1 MTARR
6 KAAVLLL
13 LSVVVAAILVARGEA
28 PPSPPGKWWAR
39 AGVEPRYADVD
50 GVRVRY
56 VRRGQ
61 GPALVLLHGLGS
73 SVYTWADVIPPLA
86 RDHDVIA
93 LDFPGFG
100 ESDIPAD
107 LSLALYPATV
117 LALMDRLG
125 VAKATLVGNSLGGAV
140 GVVLA
145 ARHPARVRR
154 LVLIDAAGFNFEP
167 SRRPLILRAA
177 AWPAVSSLI
186 EMLPVKRLLV
196 TAALRQVFHDDAHVT
211 KEKIE
216 EYLAPL
222 TRPGALAAFSTLLGR
237 QDVFG
242 LPALV
247 SEVRVP
253 TLVVWGRHDTW
264 IPLADA
270 DLFVSAIPGSR
281 KVVLEE
287 CGHVP
292 EEERPAEVVHLVQE
306 FAPGR

>member
-6 KAAVLLL
+6 RAAIVLLL
-13 LSVVVAAILVARGEA
+13 AVIVAAVLVARGEA
-28 PPSPPGKWWAR
+28 PPSPPGQWWKR
-39 AGVEPRYADVD
+39 AGVEPRYEDLA

-56 VRRGQ
+56 VRRGE
-61 GPALVLLHGLGS
+61 GPALVLLHGFAA
-73 SVYTWADVIPPLA
+73 SVYTWADVIPALA
-86 RDHDVIA
+86 QDHDVIA

-100 ESDIPAD
+100 GSDIPSD
-107 LSLALYPATV
+107 LSPALYPATV

-125 VAKATLVGNSLGGAV
+125 VSRATLVGNSLGGAV

-154 LVLIDAAGFNFEP
+154 LVLIDSAGFNLAA
-167 SRRPLILRAA
+167 SRRPLILRAVGWAPVSA
-177 AWPAVSSLI
+177 ALEV
-186 EMLPVKRLLV
+186 LPVRRLMV
-196 TAALRQVFHDDAHVT
+196 RGALRQVFHDDSLVT
-211 KEKIE
+211 KEKVE

-222 TRPGALAAFSTLLGR
+222 TRPGSTAAQRALLAR
-237 QDVFG
+237 PDVFG
-242 LPALV
+242 LPGLV

-253 TLVVWGRHDTW
+253 TLVIWGRHDSW
-264 IPLADA
+264 IPVDDA
-270 DLFVSAIPGSR
+270 DLFVAAIPGSR

-292 EEERPAEVVHLVQE
+292 QEERPKEVVHLVQE

>member
-6 KAAVLLL
+6 KAAIVLLL
-13 LSVVVAAILVARGEA
+13 AVFVIAVLVARGEA
-28 PPSPPGKWWAR
+28 PPSPPGLWWKK
-39 AGVEPRYADVD
+39 AGVEPRYEDLA

-61 GPALVLLHGLGS
+61 GPALVLLHGFAS
-73 SVYTWADVIPPLA
+73 SLYTWADVIPALA
-86 RDHDVIA
+86 QDHDVIA

-100 ESDIPAD
+100 GSDIPSD
-107 LSLALYPATV
+107 LSPALYPATV
-117 LALMDRLG
+117 LELMHRLG
-125 VAKATLVGNSLGGAV
+125 VSRATLVGNSLGGAV
-140 GVVLA
+140 AVVLA

-154 LVLIDAAGFNFEP
+154 LALIDSAGFNLDP
-167 SRRPLILRAA
+167 SRRPLILRALGWAPVA
-177 AWPAVSSLI
+177 AALEV
-186 EMLPVKRLLV
+186 LPVRRPLV
-196 TAALRQVFHDDAHVT
+196 TAALRQVFQDRSLVT
-211 KEKIE
+211 KEKVE

-222 TRPGALAAFSTLLGR
+222 TRPGSIAAQRSLLARPDA
-237 QDVFG
+237 FG

-253 TLVVWGRHDTW
+253 TLIVWGRQDRW

-270 DLFVSAIPGSR
+270 DRFLAAIPGSR

-292 EEERPAEVVHLVQE
+292 QEERPAELVHLLQE
-306 FAPGR
+306 FAPGQ